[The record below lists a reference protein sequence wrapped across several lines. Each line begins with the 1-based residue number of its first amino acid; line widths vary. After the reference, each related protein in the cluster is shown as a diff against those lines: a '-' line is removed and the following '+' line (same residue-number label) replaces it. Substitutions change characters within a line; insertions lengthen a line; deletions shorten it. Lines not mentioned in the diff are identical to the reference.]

1 MADHASSK
9 QQLLSMVRKPKEVW
23 PGLLQKGMYQKQ
35 IAGDGMV
42 PSPESHCY
50 SDLLSG
56 NCLFASLSD
65 QLYGTSAR
73 HPEIRASII
82 DHMRTLRP
90 LFEHY
95 VHKDDVQQRRTL
107 RSATLASRQEPEDA
121 FEEYIS
127 LMSRS
132 GTYGGEPELV
142 AFCQVFDQD
151 VTVHLP
157 RIKNFDRDSIL
168 YTNEHREASST
179 MPLLH
184 ICYGG
189 DEITRAHYDSA
200 RSRDGSTPGYK
211 NSPFLRPQDSTRHG
225 LSSSSPTSP
234 HALLSTRAIRGNRAD
249 LSSEFIQDF
258 LQKSKKDVGSNLEQ
272 LSDKYRNRSPSV
284 TSSQRSSSS
293 KRSLDDDGESIRAS
307 KRADRRKSTRRRADM
322 AFSISDPDN
331 DMSPPTPIDSPCADT
346 PPSTQDTEL
355 SSESPIEEGKQLTLE
370 TRSSTPDEEI
380 TTFETV
386 ARPAEQ
392 QVKTQPRITI
402 NLVTNRPTATVPESS
417 RSRLMSV
424 AERPKSTLRA

>member
-1 MADHASSK
+1 MADHAST
-9 QQLLSMVRKPKEVW
+9 QLPSMVRKPRAVW
-23 PGLLQKGMYQKQ
+23 PGLDKMGMYQKQ
-35 IAGDGMV
+35 IAGD
-42 PSPESHCY
+42 
-50 SDLLSG
+50 G

-65 QLYGTSAR
+65 QLYGTPAK

-82 DHMRTLRP
+82 DHMRTSRP

-121 FEEYIS
+121 FEEYLS

-168 YTNEHREASST
+168 YTNEHRRDPAAVL
-179 MPLLH
+179 PLH

-189 DEITRAHYDSA
+189 DEVTRAHYDSA
-200 RSRDGSTPGYK
+200 RTRDGSMPRHK
-211 NSPFLRPQDSTRHG
+211 NSPLLRPQDTSRNG
-225 LSSSSPTSP
+225 LTGSPSSP
-234 HALLSTRAIRGNRAD
+234 HLILSTRAIRSSKAE

-258 LQKSKKDVGSNLEQ
+258 LQKSKRDMENNLDQ
-272 LSDKYRNRSPSV
+272 LSDKYRARSPSV

-293 KRSLDDDGESIRAS
+293 KRSLDEDGEPVRAT

-322 AFSISDPDN
+322 AVAICEPDN
-331 DMSPPTPIDSPCADT
+331 ELSPPSTGT

-355 SSESPIEEGKQLTLE
+355 SSDNPAQENTHPKTKANRHVPEEKGTHLESVTDPTK
-370 TRSSTPDEEI
+370 P
-380 TTFETV
+380 V
-386 ARPAEQ
+386 PKA
-392 QVKTQPRITI
+392 QPRISLS
-402 NLVTNRPTATVPESS
+402 LVTNKVAAASESTS
-417 RSRLMSV
+417 SRLMSV
-424 AERPKSTLRA
+424 AERPKPTLRA